1 MKDLTGDECVIKTVT
16 AEGTGWETAKDI
28 DGAVVSY
35 ALRAV
40 GAAADAPPLVAAERV
55 ELGRCKDA
63 PCPGLTRV
71 LVSMKAG
78 ESARVHIKN
87 APHGGP
93 AYLAGLAPEGVAEGV
108 LDVTLHTIQKVERV
122 SGTDDEVLK
131 KILTAGTGYERPN
144 EGASVT
150 VKLSGA
156 LAEGGAVFAPESERT
171 FLTDDEAVPE
181 GLDRAL
187 LTMHKGETAL
197 VTVPPKWGYGAAGD
211 AAAGVPAGAT
221 LQYTVTMVDFV
232 KDKESWD
239 LKDGAEKLAYAEA
252 KKAEGN
258 ALFAAGKA
266 ARALRRYSKAL
277 KMIEYDTSFP
287 EESKKASKVLKVTLH
302 SNTAQCKLKAGDW
315 RGAEVAATKALD
327 MDSSA
332 AKARFRRAQALMGL
346 GEHFD
351 AERDLKKLLDD
362 DPNHKEATRE
372 LVRCKKAQ
380 REQNQKDA
388 AMFSKMW
395 RPKPAAPATPAA
407 AADAEPAPMPVDEA
421 AAA

>member
-1 MKDLTGDECVIKTVT
+1 VKDLTGDECVIKTVT

-131 KILTAGTGYERPN
+131 KIITAGTGYERPN

-150 VKLSGA
+150 IKFSGA
-156 LAEGGAVFAPESERT
+156 LADGGAVFAPECERS

-187 LTMHKGETAL
+187 LTT
-197 VTVPPKWGYGAAGD
+197 P
-211 AAAGVPAGAT
+211 
-221 LQYTVTMVDFV
+221 
-232 KDKESWD
+232 
-239 LKDGAEKLAYAEA
+239 
-252 KKAEGN
+252 
-258 ALFAAGKA
+258 
-266 ARALRRYSKAL
+266 
-277 KMIEYDTSFP
+277 
-287 EESKKASKVLKVTLH
+287 
-302 SNTAQCKLKAGDW
+302 
-315 RGAEVAATKALD
+315 
-327 MDSSA
+327 
-332 AKARFRRAQALMGL
+332 RRACRRAP
-346 GEHFD
+346 
-351 AERDLKKLLDD
+351 RCS
-362 DPNHKEATRE
+362 TR
-372 LVRCKKAQ
+372 
-380 REQNQKDA
+380 
-388 AMFSKMW
+388 
-395 RPKPAAPATPAA
+395 
-407 AADAEPAPMPVDEA
+407 
-421 AAA
+421 